1 MTSQREQGEGLFAF
15 SSPGQG
21 AKTSHLHT
29 GHTNAE
35 PVVLDTSSLYFP
47 TVINV
52 GFQVLLSTPH
62 TGKEDTWFASTL
74 PVTAQRITALTR
86 QFPDKWDTSQE
97 TGTHSGGDRG
107 L

>member
-52 GFQVLLSTPH
+52 GFQVL
-62 TGKEDTWFASTL
+62 
-74 PVTAQRITALTR
+74 
-86 QFPDKWDTSQE
+86 
-97 TGTHSGGDRG
+97 
-107 L
+107 